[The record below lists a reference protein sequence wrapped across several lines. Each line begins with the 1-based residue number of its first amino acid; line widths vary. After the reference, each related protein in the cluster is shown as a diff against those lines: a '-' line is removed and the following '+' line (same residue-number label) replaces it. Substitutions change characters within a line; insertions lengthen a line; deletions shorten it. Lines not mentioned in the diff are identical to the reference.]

1 MAVIQIS
8 KMQVRRG
15 QTAQTGIPQLSSGEF
30 GWSIDDQKLFIGN
43 GSVAEGAPAVGN
55 TEIITAKNFNIFA
68 LRGQVYT
75 YGGSF
80 GTEDGNPVVVL
91 RSVEAKLDDVVSLND
106 FGAIGNGVAFETV
119 TIQNAINYAS
129 TEKKPLILPEGTFV
143 ITGTV
148 YIPSYTELRG
158 AGPGKTIILN
168 QSTTSTFQTIDK
180 EGRLFEDMQND
191 SSSPNNVRING
202 ITFVSSLNSNQP
214 IMRFDGLSDSIIEQC
229 ELVGNIATA
238 TSTSTLADA
247 IVLRSI
253 GGQLDIRKQTTN
265 VTIKNCKFDS
275 LAAAIV
281 SDHYISNINIL
292 ENTFDTLDE
301 GIMLG
306 KTLLPG
312 IDPPKHVRISNNI
325 FSRINYQAI
334 YAGSTSTA
342 FATDINS
349 KNNYFFNVGNL
360 SRGDEPEF
368 QHTEIIRFN
377 SYGNNSE
384 GDTFE
389 RLEKM
394 INISTKGDYII
405 SSNLGTTRAK
415 AIVRGPAVIT
425 PKSPQVF
432 NFSSGTGRGNP
443 LFGFPL
449 SDFTFGAIP
458 SGQTVTVNYTIV
470 RSADNLVRRG
480 TLKILV
486 IGTSATVTE
495 EYTFTGTE
503 VGPIS
508 FTAEVFPAR
517 DLSENESTNLLIV
530 YLRTAGASG
539 TIFYTFSVRQ

>member
-1 MAVIQIS
+1 
-8 KMQVRRG
+8 MQVRRG
-15 QTAQTGIPQLSSGEF
+15 QTAQTNFPQLSSGEF
-30 GWSIDDQKLFIGN
+30 GWSIDQQQLFIGN

-55 TEIITAKNFNIFA
+55 TEIITSKNFNIFA
-68 LRGQVYT
+68 LQGQVYT
-75 YGGSF
+75 YGSTF
-80 GTEDGNPVVVL
+80 GIEDGDPRVVN
-91 RSVEAKLDDVVSLND
+91 RSVVAKLDDVVSLND

-129 TEKKPLILPEGTFV
+129 TEKKPLILPEGEFV

-158 AGPGKTIILN
+158 AGPGKTIIRTD
-168 QSTTSTFQTIDK
+168 STATVLQTIDK
-180 EGRLFEDMQND
+180 EGRLFDSMQND
-191 SSSPNNVRING
+191 SSAPNNVRING
-202 ITFVSSLNSNQP
+202 ITFISSLDNADP
-214 IMRFDGLSDSIIEQC
+214 IMRIDGLSDSIIEQC

-253 GGQLDIRKQTTN
+253 GDQTDNIT
-265 VTIKNCKFDS
+265 VRNCKFDS
-275 LAAAIV
+275 LGAAIV
-281 SDHYISNINIL
+281 SDYSISNINIS
-292 ENTFDTLDE
+292 ENMFDTLDE

-312 IDPPKHVRISNNI
+312 IDPPMHVRISNNT
-325 FSRINYQAI
+325 FSRVNYQAI

-349 KNNYFFNVGNL
+349 KNNYFFDVGNL
-360 SRGDEPEF
+360 SRGDARQF
-368 QHTEIIRFN
+368 QHTEVIRFG

-384 GDTFE
+384 GDTFD

-405 SSNLGTTRAK
+405 SSNTGTTRAK
-415 AIVRGPAVIT
+415 AIVSGPAVIT
-425 PKSPQVF
+425 PKSPQVY

-449 SDFTFGAIP
+449 SDFRFGALT

-480 TLKILV
+480 TLKIIV

-503 VGPIS
+503 VGTIF
-508 FTAEVFPAR
+508 FTAEVLPAR
-517 DLSENESTNLLIV
+517 DPFNNPSTNLLIV

>member
-15 QTAQTGIPQLSSGEF
+15 QTAQTNFPQLSSGEF
-30 GWSIDDQKLFIGN
+30 GWSIDQQQLFIGN

-68 LRGQVYT
+68 LQGQVYT
-75 YGGSF
+75 YGSTF
-80 GTEDGNPVVVL
+80 GIEDGDPRVVN
-91 RSVEAKLDDVVSLND
+91 RSVVAKLDDIVSLND
-106 FGAIGNGVAFETV
+106 FGGIGNGVAYETL
-119 TIQNAINYAS
+119 TIQNAIDYAS
-129 TEKKPLILPEGTFV
+129 TEKKPLILPEGEFV

-158 AGPGKTIILN
+158 AGPGKTIIRN
-168 QSTTSTFQTIDK
+168 DSTATVFQTIDK
-180 EGRLFEDMQND
+180 EGRLFDDMQND
-191 SSSPNNVRING
+191 QSSPNNVRING
-202 ITFVSSLNSNQP
+202 ITFISGLTNAQP
-214 IMRFDGLSDSIIEQC
+214 IMRIDGLSDSIIEQC

-247 IVLRSI
+247 IVLRSV
-253 GGQLDIRKQTTN
+253 GDQTDNIT
-265 VTIKNCKFDS
+265 VRNCKFDS
-275 LAAAIV
+275 LGAAIV
-281 SDHYISNINIL
+281 SDYSISNINIS
-292 ENTFDTLDE
+292 ENKFDTLDE

-312 IDPPKHVRISNNI
+312 IDPPMHVRISNNT
-325 FSRINYQAI
+325 FSRVNYQAI

-349 KNNYFFNVGNL
+349 KNNYFSDVGNL
-360 SRGDEPEF
+360 SRGDAPEF
-368 QHTEIIRFN
+368 QHTEVIRFG

-389 RLEKM
+389 RLEQM

-405 SSNLGTTRAK
+405 SSNTGTTRAK
-415 AIVRGPAVIT
+415 AIVSGPAVIT

-443 LFGFPL
+443 LLGFPL
-449 SDFTFGAIP
+449 SDFRFGALT
-458 SGQTVTVNYTIV
+458 SGQTVTVNYTII

-480 TLKILV
+480 TLNIIV

-503 VGPIS
+503 VGTIF
-508 FTAEVFPAR
+508 FTAEVLPAR
-517 DLSENESTNLLIV
+517 DPSNNPSTNLLIV